1 VIAVVGNVVEQ
12 VYPVAIVIEV
22 DEHHEPETTQT
33 QVTFAV
39 LAVRGVNVAF
49 GHPVEFHTAMPL
61 AIANAVLAAA
71 KPVGTATVEA
81 DIAVQKVTK
90 LYVEPTVT
98 KAYVEAQAEQ
108 VT

>member
-1 VIAVVGNVVEQ
+1 VIAAVGNVVEQ

-39 LAVRGVNVAF
+39 VAVRGVNVAF
-49 GHPVEFHTAMPL
+49 GHPVEFHMAL

>member
-1 VIAVVGNVVEQ
+1 MIAVVGNVVEQ

-39 LAVRGVNVAF
+39 VAVRGVNVAF
-49 GHPVEFHTAMPL
+49 GHPVEFHTAL
-61 AIANAVLAAA
+61 AIVNAVLAAA